1 MHDPTSPALQ
11 SPARHPVPRHILP
24 TIALAQLGGTSLWFA
39 ANAIDADLQRDWA
52 LAGSTAGAV
61 TSAVHAG
68 FIVGTLF
75 YSLLMIADRFSPRK
89 VYLVSSV
96 LAALSNAAVLLL
108 PAALLSM
115 TGTRF
120 GIGFFL
126 AGIYP
131 VGMKIAS
138 GWYQKGLGG
147 ALGFLVG
154 ALVLGTALP
163 HALRGLG
170 TAWPWQE
177 VILVLSALAIGGGL
191 LMWFLVPDGPYLAK
205 GGRVSARALTL
216 IWHDRKVRASVFGY
230 FGHMWELY
238 GVLMLIPIIFAHYLQ
253 TPSSPQVSWLSF
265 AAIGVGAH
273 RLRRGRH
280 ARRPLGQRHRRLG
293 AAAGERAV
301 LPARAVDAVRALVAV
316 RRLDDG
322 VGPRGFRRLAAV
334 QRADRAQQPAGSGR
348 WRAHARQLH
357 RLRHQHRVDPGGL
370 AGAAALSARDGAA
383 VAGGRAGDRP
393 GLHVAAGDVGE

>member
-1 MHDPTSPALQ
+1 MGKTNPSPSL
-11 SPARHPVPRHILP
+11 PVPRHILP

-39 ANAIDADLQRDWA
+39 ANAIDADLQRDCA
-52 LAGSTAGAV
+52 LSSTTAGAV

-68 FIVGTLF
+68 FILGTLF

-96 LAALSNAAVLLL
+96 LAAFSNAAVLLL

-163 HALRGLG
+163 HALRALG
-170 TAWPWQE
+170 TAWPWEE
-177 VILVLSALAIGGGL
+177 VILVLSTLAGGGGL
-191 LMWFLVPDGPYLAK
+191 LMWLLVPDGPYLVK
-205 GGRVSARALTL
+205 GGRVSARALTV
-216 IWHDRKVRASVFGY
+216 IWHDRQVRASVFGY

-238 GVLMLIPIIFAHYLQ
+238 GVLMLIPIIFGHYLQ
-253 TPSSPQVSWLSF
+253 TGSSVQVSWLSF
-265 AAIGVGAH
+265 GAIGAGA
-273 RLRRGRH
+273 
-280 ARRPLGQRHRRLG
+280 LGC
-293 AAAGERAV
+293 AAGGLLAGRWGSGKVAWLQLLVSGICCLLAPWMLAAPAWLFFSWMMVWGLTVSGDSPQFSALTARNSPPEVVGGVLTLVNCIGFGISIVSIQLVSVALRHYPLASV
-301 LPARAVDAVRALVAV
+301 LPWLAL
-316 RRLDDG
+316 
-322 VGPRGFRRLAAV
+322 GPVTGLLFMRRLAF
-334 QRADRAQQPAGSGR
+334 S
-348 WRAHARQLH
+348 RQ
-357 RLRHQHRVDPGGL
+357 
-370 AGAAALSARDGAA
+370 
-383 VAGGRAGDRP
+383 
-393 GLHVAAGDVGE
+393 